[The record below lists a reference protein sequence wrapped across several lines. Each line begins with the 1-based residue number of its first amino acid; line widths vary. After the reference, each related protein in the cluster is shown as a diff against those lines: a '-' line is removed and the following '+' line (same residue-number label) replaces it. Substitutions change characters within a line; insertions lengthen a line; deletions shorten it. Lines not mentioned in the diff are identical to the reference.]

1 VKVLFLDEFGANNM
15 TTIYGCYFTAS
26 DYTEWFP
33 TRMAARL
40 HGSASG
46 DDYII
51 RESVG
56 HPEDL

>member
-1 VKVLFLDEFGANNM
+1 M